1 MEGCCRPAGEQRKNH
16 LTQTPTGQGPC
27 EGWSRQGE
35 QKEKMDG
42 EPGRRELI
50 LEEGEEDVEEE
61 IVEEEDEEVKEKMEE
76 GYEDLAKKNVFDI
89 CCQGARFHGGR
100 QGLDEF
106 KEFLRDTP
114 GEKVLHLWMDIER
127 LTSTQHW
134 ERKDR
139 YRGPNPPSPKNSTKL
154 NTCNIH

>member
-1 MEGCCRPAGEQRKNH
+1 
-16 LTQTPTGQGPC
+16 
-27 EGWSRQGE
+27 
-35 QKEKMDG
+35 MDG
-42 EPGRRELI
+42 EPGRRDLI
-50 LEEGEEDVEEE
+50 LEEGEEDEEQEVEEE
-61 IVEEEDEEVKEKMEE
+61 IVVEEDEEDKENMEE

-89 CCQGARFHGGR
+89 CCQGARLHGGR

-114 GEKVLHLWMDIER
+114 GERVFHLWMDIER

-139 YRGPNPPSPKNSTKL
+139 YRRPKHPHPQKTVPNPTYAIFIGFAMLLLTMK
-154 NTCNIH
+154 